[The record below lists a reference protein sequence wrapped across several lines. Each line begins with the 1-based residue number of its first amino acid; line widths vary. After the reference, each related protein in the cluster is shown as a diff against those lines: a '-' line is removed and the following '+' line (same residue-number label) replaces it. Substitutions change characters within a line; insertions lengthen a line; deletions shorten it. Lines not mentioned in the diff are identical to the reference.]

1 MDRMNVGSIWQ
12 DWRWLAWLAVAM
24 FVIALLFAKAIYQHR
39 LFPGP
44 RLELCGQ
51 PALVFFSLDRSC
63 PCQMTVI
70 ENAEAQLAAWDVSA
84 ASGLNVI
91 WVDFNRRVDL
101 AKYYNIGR
109 APALVLLNGAGQ
121 AVWKQDVGLSDEQP
135 LNLLEAEKRLEALIA
150 LEKD

>member
-1 MDRMNVGSIWQ
+1 MDRLKLSKVLE

-24 FVIALLFAKAIYQHR
+24 FVMALLFAKAIYQHR

-44 RLELCGQ
+44 QLELFGQ
-51 PALVFFSLDRSC
+51 PALVFFSLNRSC

-70 ENAEAQLAAWDVSA
+70 QNAEAQITSWDALAAS
-84 ASGLNVI
+84 SLNVI
-91 WVDFNRRVDL
+91 RIDFNRRFDL
-101 AKYYNIGR
+101 AQRYNIDR

-135 LNLLEAEKRLEALIA
+135 LNLLEAEKQVKALIA
-150 LEKD
+150 LEVD